1 MQAGLLKDIITFL
14 ENEPTRDT
22 YGGLSDQWVEAF
34 KKRAYVRF
42 NSGSRKEVNN
52 EVINTEVLTFMI
64 RYTKEVQEKMR
75 IVYEGRKYKI
85 NMINRDRI
93 QQATIIQ
100 AESINE

>member
-14 ENEPTRDT
+14 KNEPTRAT
-22 YGGLSDQWVEAF
+22 YGGSSDQWVEVF

-52 EVINTEVLTFMI
+52 EVINSEVLTFTI
-64 RYTKEVQEKMR
+64 RYTKDVNEKMR
-75 IVYEGRKYKI
+75 IVYDGRKYRI
-85 NMINRDRI
+85 IMINRDRI

-100 AESINE
+100 TESINE